1 MPTKG
6 LLDNDSIMVT
16 YGGMSR
22 QPLTLN
28 TADFIFK
35 NFQAVGFWLTSW
47 RKKNPDAFKET
58 IQILCKLIGE
68 KKFLPP
74 KCEEFNLNDHEKA
87 FKRYQTKF
95 LNSKLL
101 FVD

>member
-1 MPTKG
+1 
-6 LLDNDSIMVT
+6 MVT

-22 QPLTLN
+22 QPVTLN

-35 NFQAVGFWLTSW
+35 NFKAVGFWLTSW
-47 RKKNPDAFKET
+47 RKENPDTFKET
-58 IQILCKLIGE
+58 IQALCGLIGE

-74 KCEEFNLNDHEKA
+74 KCEEFNLKEYETA

-95 LNSKLL
+95 LDSKIL
-101 FVD
+101 FTD

>member
-1 MPTKG
+1 
-6 LLDNDSIMVT
+6 MVT

-22 QPLTLN
+22 QPVTLN

-35 NFQAVGFWLTSW
+35 NFKAVGFWLTHW
-47 RKKNPDAFKET
+47 RKENPVAFKET
-58 IQILCKLIGE
+58 IQVLCGLIGE

-74 KCEEFNLNDHEKA
+74 KCEEFNLKEYERA

-95 LNSKLL
+95 LDSKIL
-101 FVD
+101 FTD